1 MPNYSYVAVDTD
13 GSQSQGLIDAGSPQA
28 AQQLLRQRGLVVTE
42 LSAAPQHSGRR
53 RFMAGRVKLRELTV
67 FSRQFAAMINAGM
80 NLMKCLDILRG
91 QVRDQRLAKIIAAV
105 QADVQAG
112 QTLSQAMGK
121 HPGAFSKLYVSMI
134 RAAETGG
141 VLDQVLN
148 RLAAYLEKDMETRTK
163 VKAAMVYPS
172 IVLGFSFLMTAILVF
187 FILPKFKTIFTDLG
201 VDLPITTKL
210 LLNMS
215 SYAVRYFFV
224 PPLVIV
230 GTVFGYKL
238 YAKTPAGRMQIDSL
252 KLKAPLFGDL
262 LRKLSIAR
270 FARTLATLMKSG
282 IKTPLGLEIVAST
295 SGNAVIERTILV
307 AKDHVMKGDRLSAPL
322 GAGGVFPEM
331 VVQMIAVGE
340 ETGKVDEMLLKVAD
354 FYEGEVD
361 AAIKALT
368 SVIEPVLIV
377 VLGVLVGFVAVSV
390 ISPIYDLVG
399 QASAG
404 KF

>member
-13 GSQSQGLIDAGSPQA
+13 GSQSQGLVEAGSPQA
-28 AQQLLRQRGLVVTE
+28 AQQQLRERGLVVTE
-42 LSAAPQHSGRR
+42 LSAAPQHAGRR
-53 RFMAGRVKLRELTV
+53 RFMGGRVKLREITV

-91 QVRDQRLAKIIAAV
+91 QVRDQRLARIITAV

-148 RLAAYLEKDMETRTK
+148 RLAAYLEKDMETQTK
-163 VKAAMVYPS
+163 VKSAMVYPS
-172 IVLGFSFLMTAILVF
+172 IVLGFSLLMTAVLVF

-224 PPLVIV
+224 PPLLIF

-322 GAGGVFPEM
+322 GADGVFPEM

-354 FYEGEVD
+354 FYESEVD

-368 SVIEPVLIV
+368 SIIEPVLIV

>member
-1 MPNYSYVAVDTD
+1 MATYTYVAVDRTGASAH
-13 GSQSQGLIDAGSPQA
+13 GSIEAPSPQQAHDLLRAQGLTVSQLTAGA
-28 AQQLLRQRGLVVTE
+28 ARLRRARGL
-42 LSAAPQHSGRR
+42 G
-53 RFMAGRVKLRELTV
+53 GRVKLRDIMV

-91 QVRDQRLAKIIAAV
+91 QVRDPKLARILGQV
-105 QADVQAG
+105 QADVHEG

-121 HPGAFSKLYVSMI
+121 YPGAFSHLYVSMI
-134 RAAETGG
+134 RAAEAGG

-148 RLAAYLEKDMETRTK
+148 RLAAYLEKDMETSTK
-163 VKAAMVYPS
+163 VKSAMVYPS
-172 IVLGFSFLMTAILVF
+172 LVLGFSFLMTGVLVF
-187 FILPKFKTIFTDLG
+187 FILPKFKAIFSELD

-210 LLNMS
+210 LLNGS
-215 SYAVRYFFV
+215 AYAVRYFYV
-224 PPLVIV
+224 PIAAVI
-230 GTVFGYKL
+230 GATVGYKA
-238 YAKTPAGRMQIDSL
+238 YARTPSGRLQLDSL
-252 KLKAPLFGDL
+252 KLKIPLFGEL

-282 IKTPLGLEIVAST
+282 VKTQIGLEIVAST
-295 SGNAVIERTILV
+295 SGNAVIERTV
-307 AKDHVMKGDRLSAPL
+307 MMAKDEVMKGNRLSAPL
-322 GAGGVFPEM
+322 GEGGIFPEM

-354 FYEGEVD
+354 FYETEVD

-368 SVIEPVLIV
+368 SVIEPLLIV

-399 QASAG
+399 QASSG

>member
-1 MPNYSYVAVDTD
+1 MPNYNYVAIDPE
-13 GSQSQGLIDAGSPQA
+13 GNQSQGVVEANAPQA
-28 AQQLLRQRGLVVTE
+28 AQQLLRERGLVVTE
-42 LSAAPQHSGRR
+42 LSAAAEHAGRR
-53 RFMAGRVKLRELTV
+53 KFVTGKVKLRELTV

-91 QVRDQRLAKIIAAV
+91 QVRDPRLAKIIGHL

-112 QTLSQAMGK
+112 QTLSQAMAK

-148 RLAAYLEKDMETRTK
+148 RLAAYLEKDMETQTK
-163 VKAAMVYPS
+163 VKAAMIYPT
-172 IVLGFSFLMTAILVF
+172 IVLGFSLLMTMILVF
-187 FILPKFKTIFTDLG
+187 FILPKFKSIFTELG
-201 VDLPITTKL
+201 VELPITTKL
-210 LLNMS
+210 LLNAS
-215 SYAVRYFFV
+215 SNAVRYFYV
-224 PPLVIV
+224 PPIVIF

-238 YAKTPAGRMQIDSL
+238 YSRTPTGRLQIDSL

-262 LRKLSIAR
+262 VRKLSIAR

-282 IKTPLGLEIVAST
+282 IKTPLGLEIVAAT
-295 SGNAVIERTILV
+295 SGNAVIERTIMN
-307 AKDHVMKGDRLSAPL
+307 AKDHVMRGDRLSSPL
-322 GAGGVFPEM
+322 GADGVFPDM

-340 ETGKVDEMLLKVAD
+340 ETGKVDDMLLKVAD

-361 AAIKALT
+361 ATVKALT
-368 SVIEPVLIV
+368 SVIEPILIV